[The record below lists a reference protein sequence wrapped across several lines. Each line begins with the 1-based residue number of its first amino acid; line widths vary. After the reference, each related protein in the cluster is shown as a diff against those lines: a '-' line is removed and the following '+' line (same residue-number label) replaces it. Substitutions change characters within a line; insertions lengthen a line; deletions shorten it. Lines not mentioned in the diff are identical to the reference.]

1 MGLEG
6 PLDDGF
12 SWRKYGQKDILGAK
26 HPRYLYLGHIQFSS
40 YETNLYMF
48 LASTSDSVDLCCVA
62 EVITDALI
70 GMFKVVWP
78 QSKCNAPMRTQ

>member
-26 HPRYLYLGHIQFSS
+26 HPRYLYLGHMKLIYYICFLPQHQIVLTCVVLQRLLQMHSS
-40 YETNLYMF
+40 ECSRLFGNK
-48 LASTSDSVDLCCVA
+48 ASATL
-62 EVITDALI
+62 
-70 GMFKVVWP
+70 
-78 QSKCNAPMRTQ
+78 R